1 MIDRI
6 HDLQFLKNTSLLITG
21 GTGSLGNELVRL
33 LLQDASPRRII
44 ILSRDEFKQYT
55 MAEKFHDARDVLRF
69 FLGDVRD
76 RDRLHRAFKGVDYV
90 IHAAALKQVPAAE
103 YNPFE
108 FVRTNVLGSENVMDA
123 AIDAGVKHVVAVS
136 SDKAA
141 NPVNLYGATKLCLE
155 KVFIA
160 GNSYSGSRETR
171 FAVARYGNVVGSRG
185 SVIPF
190 FLERR
195 RSGVLPIT
203 HPEMTRFWI
212 TLEQAATFVINAL
225 RSMQGGEIF
234 VPKIPSMRI
243 VDLARLIGPDCQQDV
258 IGIRPGEK
266 LHEMLVEPEIG
277 RHTLDCETHYV
288 IQPLLKFWNPG
299 HNGYGG
305 MRHCSDRF
313 SYASGTNDRWVER
326 EDMKRMLL
334 ELDLPGIAELQRIWE
349 RTIETPDLVEGRAR

>member
-1 MIDRI
+1 
-6 HDLQFLKNTSLLITG
+6 LNEASL
-21 GTGSLGNELVRL
+21 
-33 LLQDASPRRII
+33 RRII
-44 ILSRDEFKQYT
+44 ILSRDEFKQYV
-55 MAEKFHDARDVLRF
+55 MAEKFPEARDVLRF

-76 RDRLHRAFKGVDYV
+76 RDRLRRAFTGVDYV

-123 AIDAGVKHVVAVS
+123 AIDAGVKHVVALS

-160 GNSYSGSRETR
+160 GNSYSGLQDTR

-190 FLERR
+190 FLDRV

-225 RSMQGGEIF
+225 HRMGGGEIF
-234 VPKIPSMRI
+234 VPKIPSMRV
-243 VDLARLIGPDCQQDV
+243 VDLARLIGPHCRQEV
-258 IGIRPGEK
+258 VGIRPGEK
-266 LHEMLVEPEIG
+266 LHEMLIEPEMG
-277 RHTLDCETHYV
+277 RHTLDCDTHYV
-288 IQPLLKFWNPG
+288 IQPLLNFWNQG
-299 HNGYGG
+299 QNGYGG
-305 MRHCSDRF
+305 VQHCSDRF
-313 SYASGTNDRWVER
+313 AYSSGTNDRWVER
-326 EDMKRMLL
+326 EEMKRMLL
-334 ELDLPGIAELQRIWE
+334 ELDLPGISELQRIWE
-349 RTIETPDLVEGRAR
+349 TTETPELVEGRV